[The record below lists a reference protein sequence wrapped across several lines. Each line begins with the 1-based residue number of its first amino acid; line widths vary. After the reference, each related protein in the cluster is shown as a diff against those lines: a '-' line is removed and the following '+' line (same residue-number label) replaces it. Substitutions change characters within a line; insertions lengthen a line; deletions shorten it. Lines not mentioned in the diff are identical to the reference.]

1 MLSSSTTTLQH
12 QQSFTDVTNS
22 SVAYNKDTNESVLQ
36 HLIIEPFNLIYV
48 FTNPW
53 TEKGHAVI
61 SVSQHEE
68 QELWDYIYHIVK
80 SKNNRGR
87 IEGGSYLVYALLD
100 YVVSLLHEWFTCR
113 LIHMLKFF
121 IVLLLI

>member
-1 MLSSSTTTLQH
+1 M
-12 QQSFTDVTNS
+12 TNS

-36 HLIIEPFNLIYV
+36 HLTIEPFNLIYV

-100 YVVSLLHEWFTCR
+100 YVVSRFT
-113 LIHMLKFF
+113 LKIHL
-121 IVLLLI
+121 